1 MGKRTRI
8 LFKLI
13 LTAVLS
19 LLLVWLIYTDEN
31 ILQKHLTQP
40 EGDLAETED
49 VLILTQELCQALW
62 DSGRDLI
69 RENDLENFRSQY
81 FGTGK
86 ELPQYISYEAYIE
99 LLDLLTG
106 SNEQTDS
113 ASQTPAEI
121 LREKLTYENKYEADF
136 FLLENDWLS
145 AFRQILKFY
154 GLENAIQVEDVAV
167 LCSNQNLVGTETIGD
182 GCLLDSGGR
191 VYSYI
196 SKAFADL
203 KFTTVKAYVRENR
216 LLTLIS
222 LMPDESR
229 LSNVWIM
236 EADGNGLWF
245 FYNGYEIRADHAA
258 DSADA
263 LQMREQIGDI
273 SFRSGGLSN
282 ISLKRE
288 RIGGKLLGISDTRA
302 EIEGYGSIP
311 LGDSCVGYRLYEE
324 LCNVDVSEMAIG
336 YDFTDFVVENGE
348 VCAFLITRKESMETI
363 RVAIKSGDFGSLYQ
377 DKLVFSSPDEMIL
390 SYGTYDD
397 RKQETIAAGEELTIE
412 TGGEYLSGDRI
423 TLSPVTASGKIR
435 VLSGRRS
442 QGIPEY
448 RGKMEIAQTEEGLV
462 LINEVLLEEYLYSVV
477 ASEMPA
483 HYPIEALK
491 AQAVCARTY
500 GYRYLEHPGYE
511 AIGAHVDDSVSYQ
524 VYNNKV
530 ENVNSTKAVK
540 ETAGT
545 LLLYED
551 EPVSTYYYSTS
562 CGFGTDAGVWGDES
576 KNEFPYLSSVYIGEY
591 GEYQAQSNE
600 EAGEEASKEASTA
613 EKTVYSSEA
622 LSQEKIFTDYISQ
635 IDENAYEKEETWF
648 RWNYQVEELD
658 VSLLSQKLKERY
670 QAGTSKILTFTG
682 EGSID
687 AADAIFEEKKPE
699 DFKKVYDIRCLK
711 RKEGGVM
718 DELLIETEE
727 GSYKVISEYN
737 IRYVLK
743 QGNEAVGQKD
753 VTLNSSLLP
762 SAYMII
768 DTVKSGKNVIGYNIM
783 GGGYGHG
790 VGMSQ
795 NGAKAMGL
803 KGMDYESILFFYYQ
817 GCQLG
822 KIY

>member
-31 ILQKHLTQP
+31 TLQKHLTQP
-40 EGDLAETED
+40 EGELARAED

-62 DSGRDLI
+62 DSGQDMI

-86 ELPQYISYEAYIE
+86 ELPQYISYEVYIE

-106 SNEQTDS
+106 SNELTDS

-121 LREKLTYENKYEADF
+121 LREKLTYENKYETDF
-136 FLLENDWLS
+136 LLLENDWLS
-145 AFRQILKFY
+145 AFRQILEFY
-154 GLENAIQVEDVAV
+154 GLEKTIQIEDVAV

-182 GCLLDSGGR
+182 DCLLDSGGR

-273 SFRSGGLSN
+273 SFRNGELSN

-288 RIGGKLLGISDTRA
+288 RIGGKLLGISETRA

-311 LGDSCVGYRLYEE
+311 FGDSCVGYRLYEE

-390 SYGTYDD
+390 SYGTYDN
-397 RKQETIAAGEELTIE
+397 RKQETIAAGEELAIE
-412 TGGEYLSGDRI
+412 MGGEYLSGDRV
-423 TLSPVTASGKIR
+423 TLSPAIASGRIQ

-511 AIGAHVDDSVSYQ
+511 AIGAHVDDSVNYQ
-524 VYNNKV
+524 VYNNKD

-540 ETAGT
+540 ETAGI
-545 LLLYED
+545 LLLYAG
-551 EPVSTYYYSTS
+551 EPVRTYYYSTS
-562 CGFGTDAGVWGDES
+562 CGFGADAGVWGEERKD
-576 KNEFPYLSSVYIGEY
+576 EFPYLSSVYIGEY
-591 GEYQAQSNE
+591 GQAQGDE
-600 EAGEEASKEASTA
+600 EAGKNTPGEETAKE
-613 EKTVYSSEA
+613 TVYSPDA
-622 LSQEKIFTDYISQ
+622 LSQEENFRDYISKT
-635 IDENAYEKEETWF
+635 DEHAYEKDETWF
-648 RWNYQVEELD
+648 RWKYQVEELD
-658 VSLLSQKLKERY
+658 VSLLSQKLRERY
-670 QAGTSKILTFTG
+670 QAGASKILTFTG
-682 EGSID
+682 EGSPD
-687 AADAIFEEKKPE
+687 AADALFEERQPE
-699 DFKKVYDIRCLK
+699 GFKKVYDIRCLK

-727 GSYKVISEYN
+727 GIYKVISEYN
-737 IRYVLK
+737 IRYLLN
-743 QGNEAVGQKD
+743 QGNDAVGQKD
-753 VTLNSSLLP
+753 VPLNSSLLP

-768 DTVKSGKNVIGYNIM
+768 DTVKSGKNVVGYNIM

-803 KGMDYESILFFYYQ
+803 KGMDYETILSFYYQ
-817 GCQLG
+817 DCQLD